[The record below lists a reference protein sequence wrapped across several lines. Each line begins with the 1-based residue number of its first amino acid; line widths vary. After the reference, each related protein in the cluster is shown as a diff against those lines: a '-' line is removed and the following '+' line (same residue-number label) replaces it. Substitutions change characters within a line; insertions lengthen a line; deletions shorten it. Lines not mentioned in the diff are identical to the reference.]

1 MKIAYLMH
9 SDREY
14 DELLETIN
22 QLVKQG
28 DHVFV
33 MINDNDLREKVS
45 FVYADNRK
53 VHISHIQEFAQEGD
67 LSLARGT
74 IIQMKEAL
82 ELGGFDYFINLT
94 DAMMPIKTRTEII
107 EFLEKNN
114 GKDFYY
120 VDRDE
125 TKDSELRKKTC
136 KYYTLTSLLAF
147 PTSQFVRKST
157 MFAASI
163 CNVFGI
169 RRKLEDKIF
178 IGSPW
183 FVISKKSAMIL
194 VENYSYVS
202 TTFKLSWY
210 PEEMYIPM
218 MMEKFVYN
226 GSDSDRHVNNDLR
239 IIGPNG
245 KWMESTGAKELTQD
259 LIETNPNAL
268 FAAKITSKETL
279 ALYDRYFDI
288 YNEDFISTKSNES
301 KEKKFIEP
309 GLLYDILENTKDNNK
324 KM

>member
-9 SDREY
+9 SDRGY

-22 QLVKQG
+22 QLVKQD
-28 DHVFV
+28 DHVFI

-45 FVYADNRK
+45 FVYADSRK

-74 IIQMKEAL
+74 ILQMKEAV

-107 EFLEKNN
+107 KFLEKNN
-114 GKDFYY
+114 GQDFYY

-136 KYYTLTSLLAF
+136 KYYSLTSLIAF
-147 PTSQFVRKST
+147 PTNGFIRGSAKVI
-157 MFAASI
+157 ANI
-163 CNVFGI
+163 CNLLGVH
-169 RRKLEDKIF
+169 RKLEDKIM

-183 FVISKKSAMIL
+183 FIISKKSAIIL

-210 PEEMYIPM
+210 PEEMYISM
-218 MMEKFVYN
+218 MMEKFVYRGN
-226 GSDSDRHVNNDLR
+226 DSDRHVNKDLR
-239 IIGPNG
+239 LIGPDG
-245 KWMESTGAKELTQD
+245 KWTESCGAKVITQELID
-259 LIETNPNAL
+259 KYPEAL
-268 FAAKITSKETL
+268 FASKITVDDTL
-279 ALYDRYFDI
+279 HLYEKYFDI
-288 YNEDFISTKSNES
+288 YNTDFINSES
-301 KEKKFIEP
+301 KEKKEKTFVDP
-309 GLLYDILENTKDNNK
+309 SLLYDILEGNNK
-324 KM
+324 N

>member
-9 SDREY
+9 SDRKY

-22 QLVKQG
+22 QLVKQE
-28 DHVFV
+28 DHVFI

-45 FVYADNRK
+45 FVYADKRT

-94 DAMMPIKTRTEII
+94 DGMMPIKSRSEIVA
-107 EFLEKNN
+107 FLEEHN

-125 TKDSELRKKTC
+125 TKDSNLRKKTC
-136 KYYTLTSLLAF
+136 KYYSLTSLLAF
-147 PTSQFVRKST
+147 PTNKFVRGSAKVI
-157 MFAASI
+157 ASM
-163 CNVFGI
+163 CNLLSV
-169 RRKLEDKIF
+169 RRKLEDKIQ

-183 FVISKKSAMIL
+183 FAISKKSAIPL

-218 MMEKFVYN
+218 MMSKYVYKN
-226 GSDSDRHVNNDLR
+226 DDSDRHINNDLR
-239 IIGPNG
+239 VVGPAG
-245 KWMESTGAKELTQD
+245 KWIESSGAQ
-259 LIETNPNAL
+259 LINEEIIDANPDAL
-268 FAAKITSKETL
+268 FASKITVDDTL
-279 ALYDRYFDI
+279 SLYESYFDK
-288 YNEDFISTKSNES
+288 YNSDFIEGNEEEQ
-301 KEKKFIEP
+301 KEKKFIDP
-309 GLLYDILENTKDNNK
+309 SLLYDILENNK
-324 KM
+324 K

>member
-9 SDREY
+9 SDRGY

-45 FVYADNRK
+45 FVYADNRN

-74 IIQMKEAL
+74 MIQMKEAV

-157 MFAASI
+157 KVAASI
-163 CNVFGI
+163 CNVIGV

-183 FVISKKSAMIL
+183 FVISKKSAIIL

-202 TTFKLSWY
+202 ATFKLSWY

-218 MMEKFVYN
+218 MMEKFVYKN
-226 GSDSDRHVNNDLR
+226 NNNERHVNNDLR
-239 IIGPNG
+239 IIGNNG
-245 KWMESTGAKELTQD
+245 KWTESTGAKALTQEIID
-259 LIETNPNAL
+259 ADPNAL
-268 FAAKITSKETL
+268 FAAKITSDDTL
-279 ALYDRYFDI
+279 ALYEKYFDI
-288 YNEDFISTKSNES
+288 YNEDFINVKSSAS

-309 GLLYDILENTKDNNK
+309 GLLYDILENTKDNNR

>member
-45 FVYADNRK
+45 FVYADNRN

-107 EFLEKNN
+107 DFLENNN

-125 TKDSELRKKTC
+125 TQDDELRKKTC
-136 KYYTLTSLLAF
+136 KYYSLTSLIAF
-147 PTSQFVRKST
+147 PTNGFIRGSAKVI
-157 MFAASI
+157 ANI
-163 CNVFGI
+163 CNLLGV
-169 RRKLEDKIF
+169 RRNLEDKIM

-183 FVISKKSAMIL
+183 FIISKKSATIL

-202 TTFKLSWY
+202 TNFKLSWY

-226 GSDSDRHVNNDLR
+226 GSDSDRHVNEDLR
-239 IIGPNG
+239 IIGPIGN
-245 KWMESTGAKELTQD
+245 WSESCGAKPINQD
-259 LIETNPNAL
+259 LIDNNPNAL
-268 FAAKITSKETL
+268 FASKITVEDTL
-279 ALYDRYFDI
+279 HLYEKYFDI
-288 YNEDFISTKSNES
+288 YNTDFTKIES
-301 KEKKFIEP
+301 EEKKEKTFVDP
-309 GLLYDILENTKDNNK
+309 SLLYDILEGNNQK
-324 KM
+324 NSN

>member
-9 SDREY
+9 SDRKY

-22 QLVKQG
+22 QLVKQD

-74 IIQMKEAL
+74 MLQMKDAL

-107 EFLEKNN
+107 EFLENNN

-125 TKDSELRKKTC
+125 TQDSELRKKTC
-136 KYYTLTSLLAF
+136 KYYSLTSLLAF
-147 PTSQFVRKST
+147 PKSN
-157 MFAASI
+157 FIRASARAI
-163 CNVFGI
+163 ANVCNLIGV
-169 RRKLEDKIF
+169 RRKLDDKIL

-183 FVISKKSAMIL
+183 FIISKKSAIIL

-202 TTFKLSWY
+202 STFKLSWY

-218 MMEKFVYN
+218 MMEKFVYSGN
-226 GSDSDRHVNNDLR
+226 DSNRHINKDLR
-239 IIGPNG
+239 VIGPEG
-245 KWMESTGAKELTQD
+245 KWIESCGAEPITQELINHNHD
-259 LIETNPNAL
+259 AL
-268 FAAKITSKETL
+268 FASKITVEDTL
-279 ALYDRYFDI
+279 HIYESYFDI
-288 YNEDFISTKSNES
+288 YNSDYTKKIEEEK
-301 KEKKFIEP
+301 KEKKFIDP
-309 GLLYDILENTKDNNK
+309 SVLLDILNNNNS
-324 KM
+324 MNE

>member
-45 FVYADNRK
+45 FVYADNRN

-107 EFLEKNN
+107 DFLENNN

-125 TKDSELRKKTC
+125 TQDDELRKKTC
-136 KYYTLTSLLAF
+136 KYYSLTSLLAF
-147 PTSQFVRKST
+147 PKSKFIRASARAIANVCNLIGVRRT
-157 MFAASI
+157 
-163 CNVFGI
+163 
-169 RRKLEDKIF
+169 LDDKIL

-183 FVISKKSAMIL
+183 FIICKKSAIIL

-202 TTFKLSWY
+202 FTFKLSWY

-226 GSDSDRHVNNDLR
+226 GSDSNRHINKDLR
-239 IIGPNG
+239 IIGPEG
-245 KWMESTGAKELTQD
+245 KWIESCGAEPITQELINNNRD
-259 LIETNPNAL
+259 AL
-268 FAAKITSKETL
+268 FASKITVEETL
-279 ALYDRYFDI
+279 HIYETYFDI
-288 YNEDFISTKSNES
+288 YNSDYTKKIEEEN
-301 KEKKFIEP
+301 KEKKFIDP
-309 GLLYDILENTKDNNK
+309 SVLLDILNNNNGMNK
-324 KM
+324 